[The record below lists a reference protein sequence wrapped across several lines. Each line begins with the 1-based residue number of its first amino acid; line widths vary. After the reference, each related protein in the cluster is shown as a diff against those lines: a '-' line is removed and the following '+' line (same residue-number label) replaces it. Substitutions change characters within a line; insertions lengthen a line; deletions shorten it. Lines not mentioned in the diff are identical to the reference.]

1 MSMMLVKTYLKF
13 NVRLRLNNERLVGMG
28 QGWTNTNYDQMMH
41 VVTCQK
47 T

>member
-13 NVRLRLNNERLVGMG
+13 NVRLRLNNERLVGVG
-28 QGWTNTNYDQMMH
+28 HGWTNANYDQMMH

-47 T
+47 P